1 MGAWV
6 EARDGEG
13 KKDQYLHA
21 GVTGENDRQ
30 LAHSRLN
37 NVKCFSWHKQTF
49 LGPPPLPPE
58 AHGNTDREMCAV
70 STVMSNPPGA
80 HSLRLA

>member
-1 MGAWV
+1 MAAWV

-21 GVTGENDRQ
+21 GVTRENDRQ

-49 LGPPPLPPE
+49 LPPPPLPPE
-58 AHGNTDREMCAV
+58 PHGNTDREMCAA

-80 HSLRLA
+80 HSLGLA

>member
-1 MGAWV
+1 MWV

-13 KKDQYLHA
+13 KKDQYLVPPA
-21 GVTGENDRQ
+21 GVTRENDRQ

-49 LGPPPLPPE
+49 LPPPPLPPE
-58 AHGNTDREMCAV
+58 PHGNSDREMCAA

-80 HSLRLA
+80 HSLGLA